1 MFRKVLVPLDGSEM
15 AEVVLPYVE
24 NIGACYSAEV
34 ILLRVVPIPQDRLI
48 ATVYQPSMVVPGS
61 PEDPVP
67 LPHPVYQEQE
77 MASLRG
83 EAERTLAGARRRLA
97 EAGLQPRIEVLFGRP
112 EDRIVDYATKE
123 DVDLIV
129 ISTHGRTG
137 FGRWAFGSVA
147 KRVMRATTIPV
158 LMIRPSHQA

>member
-1 MFRKVLVPLDGSEM
+1 M
-15 AEVVLPYVE
+15 
-24 NIGACYSAEV
+24 
-34 ILLRVVPIPQDRLI
+34 
-48 ATVYQPSMVVPGS
+48 
-61 PEDPVP
+61 
-67 LPHPVYQEQE
+67 
-77 MASLRG
+77 
-83 EAERTLAGARRRLA
+83 LAGARRRLG

-112 EDRIVDYATKE
+112 EERIVDHATKE

-158 LMIRPSHQA
+158 LMIRPPHQE